1 MEELVI
7 HHIPPLSAPRL
18 VAGFAGWPNAA
29 AASTATIAYLCKKL
43 EAERFAQIEPYS
55 FYNFSSLR
63 PVTLIKEGSIRGLEF
78 PNNDF
83 YFWKNKLSGEDII
96 LFLGTEPQI
105 RWDRFADCIL
115 SLVQEVKVKWVYTIG
130 GTYDRVPH
138 TKEAR
143 ISMVVNDP
151 SLIKEVEP
159 YEVGLIEY
167 QGPSSIHTFLL
178 TAFRRKGIPA
188 VSLWGHAPYYIQVE
202 NYKVVYALLRRLTKM
217 LGIEINLEDIKVK
230 ALYLD
235 EQVNKAI
242 SQNPQLESYVKK
254 LEEEFEA
261 IGEYGQPIEGAEE
274 IIKEVEKF
282 LRGQQ
287 Y

>member
-1 MEELVI
+1 
-7 HHIPPLSAPRL
+7 
-18 VAGFAGWPNAA
+18 
-29 AASTATIAYLCKKL
+29 
-43 EAERFAQIEPYS
+43 
-55 FYNFSSLR
+55 
-63 PVTLIKEGSIRGLEF
+63 
-78 PNNDF
+78 
-83 YFWKNKLSGEDII
+83 
-96 LFLGTEPQI
+96 
-105 RWDRFADCIL
+105 
-115 SLVQEVKVKWVYTIG
+115 
-130 GTYDRVPH
+130 
-138 TKEAR
+138 
-143 ISMVVNDP
+143 MVVNDP